1 VQRVVGSP
9 DLPGGRLHSSFLDGL
24 CRRGTHDGN
33 GIHVRAGSHLA
44 GSAHH
49 ARGPTSRAVGPGGIG
64 TGLPAGGRSLVYVP
78 SAGIRLGGAT
88 MALDQVE
95 HEPGDR
101 ALKLT
106 LRLASQS
113 DSEVNLGR
121 AGVHLGVRQ
130 GNTTTEADMRSIV
143 ASSVPSRPTVVFK
156 DLPADFTL
164 KGATLI
170 VRDRSIEIVMK
181 LDDRRANYPAALA
194 R

>member
-1 VQRVVGSP
+1 
-9 DLPGGRLHSSFLDGL
+9 
-24 CRRGTHDGN
+24 
-33 GIHVRAGSHLA
+33 
-44 GSAHH
+44 
-49 ARGPTSRAVGPGGIG
+49 
-64 TGLPAGGRSLVYVP
+64 VP

-113 DSEVNLGR
+113 DSDVNLGR

-130 GNTTTEADMRSIV
+130 GNTTTEADMRSVV

-181 LDDRRANYPAALA
+181 LDDRRANYTAALA